1 MLNPGVVCVSTGA
14 STLDLDEA
22 LLIEEISTGSDTC
35 VRPLAYN
42 ESHYTHEGKLQL
54 CDIAFLEA

>member
-1 MLNPGVVCVSTGA
+1 MRLNWG

-22 LLIEEISTGSDTC
+22 LLIEEICTGSDTC

-42 ESHYTHEGKLQL
+42 ESHYTHEGNLEL
-54 CDIAFLEA
+54 CDTAFHEDSSYVRR